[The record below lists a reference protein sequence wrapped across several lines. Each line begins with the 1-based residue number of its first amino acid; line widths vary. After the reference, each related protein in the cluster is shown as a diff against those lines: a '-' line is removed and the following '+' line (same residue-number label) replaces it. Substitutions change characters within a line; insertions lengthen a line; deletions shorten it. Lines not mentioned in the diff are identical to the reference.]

1 MIERDITQTT
11 HPEILK
17 ISRSYKTPEGE
28 TYEWVHYEDTQGNYL
43 SGAGRIDN
51 GNVDARDI
59 AEKHLGYAI
68 EYLNRRKAVRAEF
81 SSFDAI
87 VKKYESI
94 KPIRGRAEDTRPIA
108 ERRYAWK
115 RVEKLND
122 NTYALDD
129 GTSWYN
135 LPLTTEQKMACYP
148 IVWERKEDGDYLT
161 IHNHM
166 NDNISVSRYAFLERY
181 LPPEMR
187 FHYENGKHYV
197 RYAGVDHYLPKSKA
211 TFDWNNRTLDL
222 YQECKIVF
230 KHVDDKFIRANEL
243 QPFKTRRVDKE
254 AEVEFKPKLKA
265 YWDWMNAMLP
275 VLGDT
280 LRTNREEYA
289 RNLGL
294 SAWWWKRSI
303 NPQLVKDI
311 VENPEHEHRLNFAV
325 LVAFEIEAVDNNR
338 FDPKPDSFSK
348 LLKLVRQV
356 GNLYATELR

>member
-1 MIERDITQTT
+1 
-11 HPEILK
+11 
-17 ISRSYKTPEGE
+17 
-28 TYEWVHYEDTQGNYL
+28 
-43 SGAGRIDN
+43 
-51 GNVDARDI
+51 
-59 AEKHLGYAI
+59 
-68 EYLNRRKAVRAEF
+68 
-81 SSFDAI
+81 
-87 VKKYESI
+87 
-94 KPIRGRAEDTRPIA
+94 
-108 ERRYAWK
+108 
-115 RVEKLND
+115 
-122 NTYALDD
+122 
-129 GTSWYN
+129 
-135 LPLTTEQKMACYP
+135 
-148 IVWERKEDGDYLT
+148 
-161 IHNHM
+161 M